1 MKRTAV
7 FSGLLC
13 LGILISCHSTGA
25 DLDGNCGRLKAG
37 DNFNRVNEILD
48 CIESKIRT
56 SLSPLPPAANSASSG
71 SPSPLPTP
79 PGVAKEPN
87 NGVYEATEIPFGSS
101 MKSKIT
107 QRDPI
112 DWYFFKTPDDIVDQF
127 VVIYRYIDGTGR
139 VYIEVYDVNE
149 KKLSGDSA
157 SSESQSLTVNGEKG
171 AIYYVKVYAN
181 NVDVSYELA
190 VRNKTAGTAR

>member
-7 FSGLLC
+7 FSSLLC
-13 LGILISCHSTGA
+13 LGILLSCHSTGA
-25 DLDGNCGRLKAG
+25 DLDGNCGRLKTG
-37 DNFNRVNEILD
+37 DNFNRINEILD

-56 SLSPLPPAANSASSG
+56 SVSPLPPAANSEAGG
-71 SPSPLPTP
+71 SPLRLPTP

-87 NGVYEATEIPFGSS
+87 NGIYEAAEIPFGSS

-112 DWYFFKTPDDIVDQF
+112 DWYVFKTPDDVGDQF
-127 VVIYRYIDGTGR
+127 LVIYRYIDGAGR
-139 VYIEVYDVNE
+139 VYIEVYDSNE
-149 KKLSGDSA
+149 KKLSGDS
-157 SSESQSLTVNGEKG
+157 SSQESQSLTIKGEKG
-171 AIYYVKVYAN
+171 AIYYIKIHAN

-190 VRNKTAGTAR
+190 IRNKTASSAR